1 MKRLYCRTCGQ
12 PLKNPEV
19 ALNLKLRG
27 QGIGFF
33 YCEGCL
39 SARTDST
46 SADLRELVR
55 YFTENGC
62 ELFARHYVDEE

>member
-1 MKRLYCRTCGQ
+1 MKRLRCHTCGQ
-12 PLKNPEV
+12 SLKNPEV

-27 QGIGFF
+27 RGIGFF

-39 SARTDST
+39 AAQTGST
-46 SADLRELVR
+46 PADLQELVR

-62 ELFARHYVDEE
+62 ELFSRHYVDEE

>member
-1 MKRLYCRTCGQ
+1 MKRLYCHGCGR
-12 PLKNPEV
+12 PLRNPEV

-27 QGIGFF
+27 RGIGFF

-39 SARTDST
+39 SERTGSPA
-46 SADLRELVR
+46 ADLREMVR

-62 ELFARHYVDEE
+62 ELFSRPYVDEE